1 MTSLFHIPIM
11 FQLQGA
17 GSADAGGHHGHAHL
31 QRPRL
36 RQREG
41 RGGHQVHLHAPGN
54 YDRRVSDSITRH
66 TSRI

>member
-1 MTSLFHIPIM
+1 M

-17 GSADAGGHHGHAHL
+17 GSADAGGHHGDAHL

-41 RGGHQVHLHAPGN
+41 RGGHQVHLHAPGKHGHSV
-54 YDRRVSDSITRH
+54 DIADSDTRQ
-66 TSRI
+66 TSRKYLN